1 MVFKDKNIE
10 KETKKMNY
18 EDSVNWIMKEAH
30 QTTKGFGVR
39 FWLKMALDKINNSL
53 RKSLVYARYPAK
65 FFSVIRLETF
75 LY

>member
-39 FWLKMALDKINNSL
+39 F
-53 RKSLVYARYPAK
+53 
-65 FFSVIRLETF
+65 
-75 LY
+75 